1 MSRRADAADAEGD
14 LSLGLLPSKSASS
27 SASSSSSSA
36 AAAASPPAPAHGD
49 GFSLPVAV
57 AFTVNYIMGC
67 GFLGIPSAFVASGVA
82 LGPAVVV
89 LFGLLMNASKDF
101 VLEALGR
108 AEALARMPRRVDEAL
123 RDAKAAAGAAPGGG
137 GGGGGAREAAARALA
152 AGPREEDYLVSS
164 RGTFELTDLFFVFF
178 GRAARTAY
186 MAVLSMYL
194 YGGLW
199 AYSVVFA
206 ASFAANVPVTFLNG
220 GRTCNVEEDGSACAG
235 NFFVWLGV
243 FALLAVPLSCLEL
256 KEQVYVQVLMF
267 CARILVVLLMAG
279 TVLAG
284 YGCGRGGGTVFADMG
299 PGEPAAAGSGAAG
312 AAPLLRLAGLSH
324 VMPVS
329 IYAFIFHHSVPVLSQ
344 PVADKRSLRTVFLV
358 AFLIVG
364 AAYAGLGVVL
374 AGWFGEHVDAQCNLN
389 WRQYVGCAAPH
400 ADGSPVTLGDRS
412 GAAAAVS
419 FVVLI
424 FPALDVLSAFPLNA
438 VTLGNNLMSACYGAA
453 AGAGADAD
461 GAGSGDAAAGDGDG
475 GSGPAKAAKGA
486 GGDAARRR
494 PGAASF
500 SGSSPPCHPSLPARS
515 ARTIT

>member
-1 MSRRADAADAEGD
+1 
-14 LSLGLLPSKSASS
+14 
-27 SASSSSSSA
+27 
-36 AAAASPPAPAHGD
+36 
-49 GFSLPVAV
+49 
-57 AFTVNYIMGC
+57 
-67 GFLGIPSAFVASGVA
+67 
-82 LGPAVVV
+82 
-89 LFGLLMNASKDF
+89 
-101 VLEALGR
+101 
-108 AEALARMPRRVDEAL
+108 
-123 RDAKAAAGAAPGGG
+123 
-137 GGGGGAREAAARALA
+137 
-152 AGPREEDYLVSS
+152 
-164 RGTFELTDLFFVFF
+164 
-178 GRAARTAY
+178 
-186 MAVLSMYL
+186 MAVLSLYL

-220 GRTCNVEEDGSACAG
+220 GRTCNVEEDGAACTG

-256 KEQVYVQVLMF
+256 REQVYVQVLMF

-461 GAGSGDAAAGDGDG
+461 CAGDAAAGG
-475 GSGPAKAAKGA
+475 GSAKAAQGGA
-486 GGDAARRR
+486 GGDAAAAPSPWRRVVFRLVAAVPPVFAGALSTYYNVNLGTILQFTGLIGVAIAFGIPAVLRLWSFARHAAAVRAVGEELELAEGAGEGAGAGAGAGEREGLGESEGAGIAARALAR
-494 PGAASF
+494 PLPRGAWLRYGRAREAPEVEAAVLATPYTWSPLLWASGGGPFARADHALLAF
-500 SGSSPPCHPSLPARS
+500 SLVIGAYVLAAMVAQGGAS
-515 ARTIT
+515 